1 MVIDMS
7 QFKQAIGGLA
17 LLLGVNMLAVGQE
30 VKEYSIF
37 EETALISELAKKRAK
52 ELVEP
57 SPAMDFSR
65 PVVSRGFTQDSLD
78 VNANQA
84 MAKQYR
90 AGQVAYFFGNHAKA
104 LNQWRSLAEQ
114 GYAQAQASM
123 GWLYQA
129 GLGVKQDNAEALKWY
144 RLGAKQGNAVAQN
157 NLGVM
162 YENGIV
168 VNKDLEKAIP
178 WYRKSAEQGYRFA
191 QFNLAN
197 GLLHLANGQ
206 PPIDEIKHLLT
217 SAASQGVSQA
227 KKQLQTLEQNI

>member
-1 MVIDMS
+1 MVS
-7 QFKQAIGGLA
+7 GKSEFHQAIWILV
-17 LLLGVNMLAVGQE
+17 LLLGVNVLAVAQE
-30 VKEYSIF
+30 AKKYSVF
-37 EETALISELAKKRAK
+37 EETVLISELAKKRAK
-52 ELVEP
+52 ELLEP

-65 PVVSRGFTQDSLD
+65 PVVSRSFTQNSLD
-78 VNANQA
+78 ANANQA
-84 MAKQYR
+84 VAKQYR
-90 AGQVAYFFGNHAKA
+90 AGQVAYFFGHHAKA
-104 LNQWRSLAEQ
+104 LNQWRPLAEQ

-129 GLGVKQDNAEALKWY
+129 GLGVKQDNAEALQWY

-162 YENGIV
+162 HENGIAV
-168 VNKDLEKAIP
+168 SKNLEKAIP

-197 GLLHLANGQ
+197 ALLQHTIGQ

-227 KKQLQTLEQNI
+227 KKQLQTLGKNI